1 MGQKHAGPTH
11 THVEAT
17 RYKVDKDDLI
27 DVHIKNT
34 TVQYSGRDQYL
45 NHWICVTPN
54 ADEDSTELIIDNLR
68 VKLQEEYA
76 ANVEGFTP
84 FDPLQHFFTGTS
96 IKCRLAKTGN
106 FMIHENAKSD
116 ERDKNKV
123 LYERHEIT
131 TKKNIEQEE
140 KCIRDIIEGQ
150 DNEGAPMTYSF
161 DVDISFAGALICP
174 EGPLASVVCRKLFR
188 CVDSER
194 VCDEIFTKL
203 NEEEEHDTA
212 SAFDC

>member
-1 MGQKHAGPTH
+1 MMGQKQTGPTR
-11 THVEAT
+11 THMEAT
-17 RYKVDKDDLI
+17 RYKVDKDNLI

-54 ADEDSTELIIDNLR
+54 ADDRELIIDNLR
-68 VKLQEEYA
+68 VQLQEEYA

-84 FDPLQHFFTGTS
+84 FDPLEHFFTGTS

-116 ERDKNKV
+116 EKDKNKV
-123 LYERHEIT
+123 LYDRHEIT
-131 TKKNIEQEE
+131 TNKNIEQEE

-150 DNEGAPMTYSF
+150 DNEDAPMTYGF
-161 DVDISFAGALICP
+161 DVDISFAGALMCP
-174 EGPLASVVCRKLFR
+174 EGPLASIVCRKLYK
-188 CVDSER
+188 CVHSET
-194 VCDEIFTKL
+194 VCDEVFTKL
-203 NEEEEHDTA
+203 NEEEEPDTT
-212 SAFDC
+212 SAFAC